1 MVVAVKEVPQ
11 LLDAVAAGD
20 TQAAEH
26 LLPLVYAE
34 LKRIAHQMMAQEP
47 PGHTLQTTALVHEAW
62 LRLTEG
68 RAQPWQSRAHFIGA
82 ATEAMRRI
90 LVERARRKLR
100 QKHGGEHERV
110 DAEEIEIA
118 TGASDEHLL
127 TIHDALDHFAQVEPR
142 QAALVKLRFF
152 GGLEVE
158 EAAGVLG
165 ISKAT
170 AARDWTAA
178 RAWLERELKSQRSG

>member
-1 MVVAVKEVPQ
+1 MPTRNEVPQ
-11 LLDAVAAGD
+11 LLAAVAAGD

-34 LKRIAHQMMAQEP
+34 LKRIAHQMMLREP

-62 LRLTEG
+62 LRLTQG
-68 RAQPWQSRAHFIGA
+68 REQPWQSRAHFIGA

-100 QKHGGEHERV
+100 QKHGGEHERLAADEV
-110 DAEEIEIA
+110 DIAIDTPDEE
-118 TGASDEHLL
+118 LL
-127 TIHDALDHFAQVEPR
+127 AVHDALDAFAKVQPR

-158 EAAGVLG
+158 EAANVLG

-178 RAWLERELKSQRSG
+178 RTWLEREITARRNG